1 MSKERTQDPLQ
12 AKTSEVKKLLQT
24 YGVPVEQFGTGKA
37 KTLEHLAQEIL
48 EGETVLVDKDGKI
61 VRRVEL
67 VHIDVRFTQN
77 GDEFQL
83 VEDGQVFIDGRERRR
98 GLTGIS
104 EKMKP
109 GENPLICAKRALAE
123 EIGVDS
129 GNDIQVMETEEE
141 TKTSPSYPGLSTEYR
156 RHKMKITISEKDF
169 LEDGYTEVQP
179 DKTTYFV
186 WRRI

>member
-1 MSKERTQDPLQ
+1 MSKEHTQDTLQ
-12 AKTSEVKKLLQT
+12 AKTLEVKKLLQT

-48 EGETVLVDKDGKI
+48 EGETVLVDKDGEI

-77 GDEFQL
+77 GVELQL
-83 VEDGQVFIDGRERRR
+83 VEDRQVFTDGRERRR

-109 GENPLICAKRALAE
+109 GENPSLSAKRALAE
-123 EIGVDS
+123 EIGVV
-129 GNDIQVMETEEE
+129 VMTDVQSIGTEEE
-141 TKTSPSYPGLSTEYR
+141 TKTSPSYPGLSTEYL
-156 RHKMKITISEKDF
+156 RHEMATTISEADF
-169 LEDGYTEVQP
+169 REDGYAEVQP

-186 WRRI
+186 WRSI

>member
-1 MSKERTQDPLQ
+1 MSKERTQDALQ
-12 AKTSEVKKLLQT
+12 AKTLEVKKLLQK

-48 EGETVLVDKDGKI
+48 EGETVLVDKDGEI

-77 GDEFQL
+77 GVELQL
-83 VEDGQVFIDGRERRR
+83 VEDKQVFTDGRERRR

-109 GENPLICAKRALAE
+109 GENPSISAKRALVE

-129 GNDIQVMETEEE
+129 RTDIQSMGTEEE
-141 TKTSPSYPGLSTEYR
+141 TKTSPSYPGLSTEYL
-156 RHKMKITISEKDF
+156 RHEMMTTISEEDF
-169 LEDGYTEVQP
+169 RKDGYTEVQP

-186 WRRI
+186 WRSI